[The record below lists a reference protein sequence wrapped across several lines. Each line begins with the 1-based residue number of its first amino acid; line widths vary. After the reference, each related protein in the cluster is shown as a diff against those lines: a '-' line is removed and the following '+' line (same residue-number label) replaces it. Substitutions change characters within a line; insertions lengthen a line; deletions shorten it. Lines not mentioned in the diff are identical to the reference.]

1 AETIGRLPA
10 LRMIA
15 VSATGYDRI
24 DVNACLERGIVVS
37 NVRGYASNT
46 VPEHTFALI
55 LSLRRGLKGY
65 QSDVSEG
72 KWQQSRQF
80 CLFTQPVGDL
90 HGSTLGL
97 IGSGAIGGA
106 VGRIAEAFG
115 MRVIRAARKG
125 TGDVPA
131 GYTSFDQV
139 IEQSDVISLH
149 CPLTPETAGL
159 IGAPEFARMKK
170 SAILIN
176 TSRGGLV
183 HENDLIGALDKGSI
197 AGAAFDVV
205 SSEPPPQDHIFL
217 RHLERPNFILT
228 PHVGWSSHDARQA
241 LWDQLIGHIDSFA
254 DGQPSNN
261 VCEG

>member
-1 AETIGRLPA
+1 MTRLNIVHLDSDSIGPNIALNRPACEHRWTSYAHSEEADIVSRLGGADIAIINEIGLDAETIGRLPA

-159 IGAPEFARMKK
+159 IGARNSPA
-170 SAILIN
+170 
-176 TSRGGLV
+176 
-183 HENDLIGALDKGSI
+183 
-197 AGAAFDVV
+197 
-205 SSEPPPQDHIFL
+205 
-217 RHLERPNFILT
+217 
-228 PHVGWSSHDARQA
+228 
-241 LWDQLIGHIDSFA
+241 
-254 DGQPSNN
+254 
-261 VCEG
+261 